1 MKQVNRSLILIG
13 FMGTGK
19 STLGNVLAEKLN
31 RQQVDLED
39 VIVKEQNMAISDI
52 FARYGEAK
60 FRELEHDVLCRY
72 AAKPGLIISPG
83 GGAALRAENRAVMK
97 EHGIVISLWAR
108 PEVILERVNRDSV
121 VRPVLENRKPGQII
135 SPGGGAALRAENR
148 AVMKEHGIVISLWAR
163 PEVILERVNRDSVVR
178 PVLENRKPGQSR
190 LERIEEVLAERMSC
204 YKEADFMLDTS
215 DESVDALVAKVLA
228 WLEDRAGEEA

>member
-31 RQQVDLED
+31 RQQVDLDD

-52 FARYGEAK
+52 FAKYGEAK

-83 GGAALRAENRAVMK
+83 GGAALRAET
-97 EHGIVISLWAR
+97 IDAR
-108 PEVILERVNRDSV
+108 QADY
-121 VRPVLENRKPGQII
+121 
-135 SPGGGAALRAENR
+135 
-148 AVMKEHGIVISLWAR
+148 
-163 PEVILERVNRDSVVR
+163 
-178 PVLENRKPGQSR
+178 SR
-190 LERIEEVLAERMSC
+190 CAIAIGSEGRGLSAQ
-204 YKEADFMLDTS
+204 MLDICDRTVLIPMQAHC
-215 DESVDALVAKVLA
+215 ESLNAAIAATVLL
-228 WLEDRAGEEA
+228 WEAARND

>member
-31 RQQVDLED
+31 RQQVDLDD

-72 AAKPGLIISPG
+72 AAMPGLIISPG

-121 VRPVLENRKPGQII
+121 VRPVLENRKPGQ
-135 SPGGGAALRAENR
+135 S
-148 AVMKEHGIVISLWAR
+148 K
-163 PEVILERVNRDSVVR
+163 
-178 PVLENRKPGQSR
+178 
-190 LERIEEVLAERMSC
+190 LERIEEVLAERMPC